1 MNHLYAIIYETLRR
15 ASFLRIF
22 RTLTGFN
29 ILLTERQGI
38 KYQGCSR
45 HTLYLQSGIARPE
58 RGKMQKHI
66 SIINRRDGGCPMLQ
80 NSFVFTDREFI
91 L

>member
-1 MNHLYAIIYETLRR
+1 MYQFLRIISYAIIYETLRK
-15 ASFLRIF
+15 SKFFYEFF

-38 KYQGCSR
+38 NIKDAAN
-45 HTLYLQSGIARPE
+45 HTLYLQQSGIARPE

-66 SIINRRDGGCPMLQ
+66 SIIGQIGCPMLQ
-80 NSFVFTDREFI
+80 NS
-91 L
+91 